1 MTTRLYTHEAC
12 LAHDPG
18 ASHPERPERLAAVT
32 AALDAEEFSGLDRV
46 EAPLVER
53 AQLEFVHAVPY
64 LDQIEAVAPAEGR
77 VRLDPDTAISPGSLE
92 AARRAAGAVAAAV
105 DAVMA
110 GAARNAFCA
119 VRPPGHHAEADRAMG
134 FCVYNNVAVG
144 AEQARRT
151 HGAKRVAVMDFDVHH
166 GNGTQHMFE
175 PDRDLL
181 YASTHQY
188 PFYPG
193 TGARD
198 EVGVGN
204 VFNRPLP
211 ADSGSA
217 EFRAAMVETI
227 LPAIRDFEPD
237 LVMISAGFDA
247 HRQDPLAQLNL
258 TEGDFDWATRE
269 LMAIA
274 DACCE
279 GRLVSSLEGGY
290 DLDGLAKSAVAHVR
304 VLMDH

>member
-1 MTTRLYTHEAC
+1 MTTRLYTHAAC
-12 LAHDPG
+12 LAHEPG

-32 AALDAEEFSGLDRV
+32 SALDAEEFAGLDRV
-46 EAPLVER
+46 DAPLIER
-53 AQLEFVHAVPY
+53 EQLEFVHAVPY
-64 LDQIEAVAPAEGR
+64 LDRIEAVAPAEGR

-92 AARRAAGAVAAAV
+92 AARRAAGAVSAAV
-105 DAVMA
+105 DGVMT
-110 GAARNAFCA
+110 GEARNAFCA

-134 FCVYNNVAVG
+134 FCLYNNVAVG
-144 AEQARRT
+144 AEQARRA
-151 HGAKRVAVMDFDVHH
+151 HRAKRVAVMDFDVHH

-175 PDRDLL
+175 RDGDLL

-198 EVGVGN
+198 EIGVGN
-204 VFNRPLP
+204 IFNRPLP
-211 ADSGSA
+211 ADAGSD
-217 EFRAAMVETI
+217 EFRAAMAETI
-227 LPAIRDFEPD
+227 LPAIREFEPD

-290 DLDGLAKSAVAHVR
+290 DLDGLAKSAAAHVR